1 MLLSDDQKLSFLSN
15 ISNKL
20 SESHNISSY
29 EYELFNLIKREEKNS
44 FEINF
49 AKKIGEENNSNEE
62 KIENRMTKEKIK
74 TNIEKIIS
82 YIKDKKDYEFIS
94 DFFITES
101 TQSPILEEN
110 IIVINNKNSGN
121 IELDEINEDFLNNF
135 SKSNL
140 SDINSIIEFNK
151 KIKKNNISELD
162 EQFDLNLINTKKKT
176 SKEDLILD
184 DIKKSE
190 SFKRTKSGEN
200 NLKNKEATEEE
211 TKEEITRQIFGF
223 TRRMKESARSS
234 GAQLKKDNRASSEI
248 ENSQDVV
255 QDKTTK
261 EASRLNEFNYSIKL
275 GPRKLIT
282 MNTMVFGT
290 FFATLLIIK
299 IFPKLAHTKQ

>member
-62 KIENRMTKEKIK
+62 KIENRITKEKIK

-82 YIKDKKDYEFIS
+82 YIKNKKDYEFIS

-110 IIVINNKNSGN
+110 IIINNKDSGN
-121 IELDEINEDFLNNF
+121 IKFDEINEDFLNNF

-151 KIKKNNISELD
+151 KIKKI
-162 EQFDLNLINTKKKT
+162 
-176 SKEDLILD
+176 
-184 DIKKSE
+184 
-190 SFKRTKSGEN
+190 
-200 NLKNKEATEEE
+200 
-211 TKEEITRQIFGF
+211 IF
-223 TRRMKESARSS
+223 
-234 GAQLKKDNRASSEI
+234 QN
-248 ENSQDVV
+248 
-255 QDKTTK
+255 
-261 EASRLNEFNYSIKL
+261 
-275 GPRKLIT
+275 
-282 MNTMVFGT
+282 
-290 FFATLLIIK
+290 
-299 IFPKLAHTKQ
+299 

>member
-1 MLLSDDQKLSFLSN
+1 MLLSDDQKLSFLTK

-20 SESHNISSY
+20 YESHNISSY

-62 KIENRMTKEKIK
+62 KIENRLTKDKIK

-101 TQSPILEEN
+101 TEPSFNDDNLI
-110 IIVINNKNSGN
+110 INNQNSGN
-121 IELDEINEDFLNNF
+121 LELDEINEDFLNNF
-135 SKSNL
+135 SQSNL

-162 EQFDLNLINTKKKT
+162 EQFDLSLLNTKKKA

-190 SFKRTKSGEN
+190 SFRRIKSNEN
-200 NLKNKEATEEE
+200 SKEMMDEEM
-211 TKEEITRQIFGF
+211 KEEITRQIFGF
-223 TRRMKESARSS
+223 TKKMKESAKSF
-234 GAQLKKDNRASSEI
+234 GAQFKRDNQTLSKM
-248 ENSQDVV
+248 ENLQDIIH
-255 QDKTTK
+255 DKTTK
-261 EASRLNEFNYSIKL
+261 EVSRLKEFNYSIKL
-275 GPRKLIT
+275 GPCKLIM
-282 MNTMVFGT
+282 MNMMVFGT
-290 FFATLLIIK
+290 FFATLLVIK
-299 IFPKLAHTKQ
+299 IFPKLV

>member
-1 MLLSDDQKLSFLSN
+1 MLLSDGQKLSFLTK

-20 SESHNISSY
+20 YESHNISSY

-62 KIENRMTKEKIK
+62 KIENRLTKDKIK

-101 TQSPILEEN
+101 AEPSFNEDNLI
-110 IIVINNKNSGN
+110 INNQNSGN
-121 IELDEINEDFLNNF
+121 LELDEINEDFLNNF
-135 SKSNL
+135 SQSNL

-162 EQFDLNLINTKKKT
+162 EQFDLSLINTKKKA

-190 SFKRTKSGEN
+190 SFRRIKSNEN
-200 NLKNKEATEEE
+200 SKEMMDEEM
-211 TKEEITRQIFGF
+211 KEEITRQIFGF
-223 TRRMKESARSS
+223 TKKMKESAKSF
-234 GAQLKKDNRASSEI
+234 GAQFKRDNQTLSKM
-248 ENSQDVV
+248 ENLQDMIN
-255 QDKTTK
+255 DKTTK
-261 EASRLNEFNYSIKL
+261 EVSRLKEFNYSIKL
-275 GPRKLIT
+275 GPCKLIM
-282 MNTMVFGT
+282 MNMMVFGT
-290 FFATLLIIK
+290 FFATLLAIK
-299 IFPKLAHTKQ
+299 IFPKLV

>member
-1 MLLSDDQKLSFLSN
+1 MLLSDDQKLSFLTK

-20 SESHNISSY
+20 YESHNISSY

-62 KIENRMTKEKIK
+62 KIENRLTKDKIK

-101 TQSPILEEN
+101 AEPSFNEDNLI
-110 IIVINNKNSGN
+110 INNQNSGN
-121 IELDEINEDFLNNF
+121 LELDEINEDFLNNF
-135 SKSNL
+135 SQSNL

-151 KIKKNNISELD
+151 KIKKNFISELD
-162 EQFDLNLINTKKKT
+162 EQFDLSLINTKKKA

-190 SFKRTKSGEN
+190 SFRRIKSNEN
-200 NLKNKEATEEE
+200 SKEMMDEEM
-211 TKEEITRQIFGF
+211 KEEITRQIFGF
-223 TRRMKESARSS
+223 TKKMKESAKSF
-234 GAQLKKDNRASSEI
+234 GAQFKRDNQTLSKM
-248 ENSQDVV
+248 ENLQDMIN
-255 QDKTTK
+255 DKTTK
-261 EASRLNEFNYSIKL
+261 EVSRLKEFNYSIKL
-275 GPRKLIT
+275 GPCKLIM
-282 MNTMVFGT
+282 MNMMVFGT
-290 FFATLLIIK
+290 FFATLLVIK
-299 IFPKLAHTKQ
+299 IFPKLV

>member
-1 MLLSDDQKLSFLSN
+1 MLLSDDQKLSFLSK

-62 KIENRMTKEKIK
+62 KIENRLTKDKIK

-101 TQSPILEEN
+101 TEPSFNDDNLI
-110 IIVINNKNSGN
+110 INNQNSGN
-121 IELDEINEDFLNNF
+121 LELDEINEDFLNNF
-135 SKSNL
+135 SQSNL

-151 KIKKNNISELD
+151 KIKKNIISELD
-162 EQFDLNLINTKKKT
+162 EQFDLSLINTKKKA

-190 SFKRTKSGEN
+190 SFRRIKSNEN
-200 NLKNKEATEEE
+200 SKEMMDEEM
-211 TKEEITRQIFGF
+211 KEEITRQIFGF
-223 TRRMKESARSS
+223 TKKMKESAKSF
-234 GAQLKKDNRASSEI
+234 GAQFKRDNQTLSKI
-248 ENSQDVV
+248 ENLQDVV
-255 QDKTTK
+255 HDKTTK
-261 EASRLNEFNYSIKL
+261 EVSRLKEFNYSIKL
-275 GPRKLIT
+275 GPCKLIM
-282 MNTMVFGT
+282 MNMMVFGT
-290 FFATLLIIK
+290 FFATLLVIK
-299 IFPKLAHTKQ
+299 IFPKLV

>member
-1 MLLSDDQKLSFLSN
+1 MLLSDDQKLSFLTK

-20 SESHNISSY
+20 YESHNISSY

-62 KIENRMTKEKIK
+62 KIENRLTKDKIK

-101 TQSPILEEN
+101 AEPSFNEDNLI
-110 IIVINNKNSGN
+110 INNQNSGN
-121 IELDEINEDFLNNF
+121 LELDEINEDFLNNF
-135 SKSNL
+135 SQSNL

-162 EQFDLNLINTKKKT
+162 EQFDLSLINTKKKA

-190 SFKRTKSGEN
+190 SFRRIKSNEN
-200 NLKNKEATEEE
+200 SKEMMDEEM
-211 TKEEITRQIFGF
+211 KEEITRQIFGF
-223 TRRMKESARSS
+223 TKKMKESAKSF
-234 GAQLKKDNRASSEI
+234 GAQFKRDNQTLSKM
-248 ENSQDVV
+248 ENLQDMIN
-255 QDKTTK
+255 DKTTK
-261 EASRLNEFNYSIKL
+261 EVSRLKEFNYSIKL
-275 GPRKLIT
+275 GPCKLIM
-282 MNTMVFGT
+282 MNMMVFGT
-290 FFATLLIIK
+290 FFATLLVIK
-299 IFPKLAHTKQ
+299 IFPKLV

>member
-1 MLLSDDQKLSFLSN
+1 MLLSDDQKLSFLTK

-20 SESHNISSY
+20 YESHNISSY

-62 KIENRMTKEKIK
+62 KIENRLTKDKIK

-101 TQSPILEEN
+101 TEPSFNDDNLI
-110 IIVINNKNSGN
+110 INNQNSGN
-121 IELDEINEDFLNNF
+121 LELDEINEDFLNNF
-135 SKSNL
+135 SQSNL

-151 KIKKNNISELD
+151 KIKKNIISELD
-162 EQFDLNLINTKKKT
+162 EQFDLSLINTKKKA

-190 SFKRTKSGEN
+190 SFRRIKSNEN
-200 NLKNKEATEEE
+200 SKEMMDEEM
-211 TKEEITRQIFGF
+211 KEEITRQIFGF
-223 TRRMKESARSS
+223 TKKMKESAKSF
-234 GAQLKKDNRASSEI
+234 GAQFKRDNQTLSKI
-248 ENSQDVV
+248 ENLQDVV
-255 QDKTTK
+255 HDKTTK
-261 EASRLNEFNYSIKL
+261 EVSRLKEFNYSIKL
-275 GPRKLIT
+275 GPCKLIM
-282 MNTMVFGT
+282 MNMMVFGT
-290 FFATLLIIK
+290 FFATLLVIK
-299 IFPKLAHTKQ
+299 IFPKLV

>member
-1 MLLSDDQKLSFLSN
+1 MLLSDDQKLSFLTK

-20 SESHNISSY
+20 YESHNISSY

-62 KIENRMTKEKIK
+62 KIENRLTKDKIK

-101 TQSPILEEN
+101 TEPSFNEDNLI
-110 IIVINNKNSGN
+110 INNQNSGN
-121 IELDEINEDFLNNF
+121 LELDEINEDFLNNF
-135 SKSNL
+135 SQSNL

-162 EQFDLNLINTKKKT
+162 EQFDLSLINTKKKA

-190 SFKRTKSGEN
+190 SFRRIKSNEN
-200 NLKNKEATEEE
+200 SKEMMDEEM
-211 TKEEITRQIFGF
+211 KEEITRQIFGF
-223 TRRMKESARSS
+223 TKKMKESAKSF
-234 GAQLKKDNRASSEI
+234 GAQFKRDN
-248 ENSQDVV
+248 Q
-255 QDKTTK
+255 
-261 EASRLNEFNYSIKL
+261 
-275 GPRKLIT
+275 
-282 MNTMVFGT
+282 
-290 FFATLLIIK
+290 TLSK
-299 IFPKLAHTKQ
+299 SFCY

>member
-1 MLLSDDQKLSFLSN
+1 MLLSDDQKLSFLTK

-20 SESHNISSY
+20 YESHNISSY

-62 KIENRMTKEKIK
+62 KIENRLTKDKIK

-101 TQSPILEEN
+101 TEPSFNDDNLI
-110 IIVINNKNSGN
+110 INNQNSGN
-121 IELDEINEDFLNNF
+121 LELDEINEDFLNNF
-135 SKSNL
+135 SQSNL

-162 EQFDLNLINTKKKT
+162 EQFDLSLINTKKKA

-190 SFKRTKSGEN
+190 SFRRIKSNEN
-200 NLKNKEATEEE
+200 SKEMMDEEM
-211 TKEEITRQIFGF
+211 KEEITRQIFGF
-223 TRRMKESARSS
+223 TKKMKESAKSF
-234 GAQLKKDNRASSEI
+234 GAQFKRDNQTLSKM
-248 ENSQDVV
+248 ENLQDMIN
-255 QDKTTK
+255 DKTTK
-261 EASRLNEFNYSIKL
+261 EVSRLKEFNYSIKL
-275 GPRKLIT
+275 GPCKLIM
-282 MNTMVFGT
+282 MNMMVFGT
-290 FFATLLIIK
+290 FFATLLVIK
-299 IFPKLAHTKQ
+299 IFPKLV

>member
-1 MLLSDDQKLSFLSN
+1 MLLSDDQKLSFLSK

-20 SESHNISSY
+20 SESHDISSY
-29 EYELFNLIKREEKNS
+29 EYELFNLINREEKNS
-44 FEINF
+44 FEVNF

-62 KIENRMTKEKIK
+62 KIENRITKEKIK

-101 TQSPILEEN
+101 TEPSFNKEN
-110 IIVINNKNSGN
+110 IIIINNKNSGN

-151 KIKKNNISELD
+151 KNKKNNISELD
-162 EQFDLNLINTKKKT
+162 EQFDLNLINTKKKAL
-176 SKEDLILD
+176 KEDLILN

-190 SFKRTKSGEN
+190 SFKRIKSGEN
-200 NLKNKEATEEE
+200 NLKNKEAMEEE
-211 TKEEITRQIFGF
+211 MKEEITRQIFGF
-223 TRRMKESARSS
+223 TKRMKESARSF
-234 GAQLKKDNRASSEI
+234 GVQFKKDNKALSEI
-248 ENSQDVV
+248 ENLQDVV
-255 QDKTTK
+255 QDKTIN
-261 EASRLNEFNYSIKL
+261 EVSRLNEFNYSIKL
-275 GPRKLIT
+275 GPCKLIM
-282 MNTMVFGT
+282 MNMMVFGT

-299 IFPKLAHTKQ
+299 IFPKLV

>member
-1 MLLSDDQKLSFLSN
+1 MLISDAQKLSFLTK

-20 SESHNISSY
+20 YESHNISSY

-62 KIENRMTKEKIK
+62 KIENRLTKDKIK

-101 TQSPILEEN
+101 TEPSFNEEN
-110 IIVINNKNSGN
+110 LIINNQNSGN
-121 IELDEINEDFLNNF
+121 LELDEINEDFLNNF
-135 SKSNL
+135 SQSNL

-162 EQFDLNLINTKKKT
+162 EQFDLSLINTKKKA

-190 SFKRTKSGEN
+190 SFRRIKSNEN
-200 NLKNKEATEEE
+200 SKEMMDEEM
-211 TKEEITRQIFGF
+211 KEEITRQIFGF
-223 TRRMKESARSS
+223 TKKMKESAKSF
-234 GAQLKKDNRASSEI
+234 GAQFKRDNQTLSKM
-248 ENSQDVV
+248 ENLQDIIH
-255 QDKTTK
+255 DKTTK
-261 EASRLNEFNYSIKL
+261 EVSRLKEFNYSIKL
-275 GPRKLIT
+275 GPCKLIM
-282 MNTMVFGT
+282 MNMMVFGT
-290 FFATLLIIK
+290 FFATLLVIK
-299 IFPKLAHTKQ
+299 IFPKLV

>member
-1 MLLSDDQKLSFLSN
+1 MLLSDDQKLSFLLK

-62 KIENRMTKEKIK
+62 KIENRITKEKIK

-140 SDINSIIEFNK
+140 SDINSIIKFNK

-162 EQFDLNLINTKKKT
+162 EQFDLNLINTKKK
-176 SKEDLILD
+176 
-184 DIKKSE
+184 
-190 SFKRTKSGEN
+190 
-200 NLKNKEATEEE
+200 A
-211 TKEEITRQIFGF
+211 
-223 TRRMKESARSS
+223 
-234 GAQLKKDNRASSEI
+234 
-248 ENSQDVV
+248 
-255 QDKTTK
+255 
-261 EASRLNEFNYSIKL
+261 
-275 GPRKLIT
+275 
-282 MNTMVFGT
+282 
-290 FFATLLIIK
+290 
-299 IFPKLAHTKQ
+299 

>member
-1 MLLSDDQKLSFLSN
+1 MLLSDDQKLSFLTK

-20 SESHNISSY
+20 YESHNISSY

-62 KIENRMTKEKIK
+62 KIENRLTKDKIK

-101 TQSPILEEN
+101 TEPSFNDDNLI
-110 IIVINNKNSGN
+110 INNQNSGN
-121 IELDEINEDFLNNF
+121 LELDEINEDFLNNF
-135 SKSNL
+135 SQSNL

-162 EQFDLNLINTKKKT
+162 EQFDLSLINTKKKA

-190 SFKRTKSGEN
+190 SFRRIKSNEN
-200 NLKNKEATEEE
+200 SKEMMDEEM
-211 TKEEITRQIFGF
+211 KEEITRQIFGF
-223 TRRMKESARSS
+223 TKKMKESAKSF
-234 GAQLKKDNRASSEI
+234 GAQFKRDNQTLSKI
-248 ENSQDVV
+248 ENLQDVV
-255 QDKTTK
+255 HDKTTK
-261 EASRLNEFNYSIKL
+261 EVSRLKEFNYSIKL
-275 GPRKLIT
+275 GPCKLIM
-282 MNTMVFGT
+282 MNMMVFGT
-290 FFATLLIIK
+290 FFATLLVIK
-299 IFPKLAHTKQ
+299 IFPKLV

>member
-1 MLLSDDQKLSFLSN
+1 MLLSDDQKLSFLTK

-20 SESHNISSY
+20 YESHNISSY

-62 KIENRMTKEKIK
+62 KIENRLTKDKIK

-101 TQSPILEEN
+101 TEPSFNEDNLI
-110 IIVINNKNSGN
+110 INNQNSGN
-121 IELDEINEDFLNNF
+121 LELDEINDDFLNNF
-135 SKSNL
+135 SQSNL

-162 EQFDLNLINTKKKT
+162 EQFDLSLINTKKKA

-190 SFKRTKSGEN
+190 SFRRIKSNEN
-200 NLKNKEATEEE
+200 SKEMMDEEM
-211 TKEEITRQIFGF
+211 KEEITRQIFGF
-223 TRRMKESARSS
+223 TKKMKESAKSF
-234 GAQLKKDNRASSEI
+234 GAQFKRDNQTLSKM
-248 ENSQDVV
+248 ENLQDMIN
-255 QDKTTK
+255 DKTTK
-261 EASRLNEFNYSIKL
+261 EVSRLKEFNYSIKL
-275 GPRKLIT
+275 GPCKLIM
-282 MNTMVFGT
+282 MNMMVFGT
-290 FFATLLIIK
+290 FFATLLVIK
-299 IFPKLAHTKQ
+299 IFPKLV